1 MSAQTLSKGGLRQTA
16 LLVFGL
22 LLFLAVAGACY
33 QAIAIGIDADRFLER
48 RRLVDV
54 GGFRLILNCTGK
66 GPVTVVLEAGL
77 GDFMGEWSKVQPE
90 VAKFTRVCS
99 YDRAG
104 YGGSDPGPMP
114 RTSSRVSEELHRL
127 LQSSGEAGP
136 YLLVGHSFGG
146 YNVRVFAGK
155 YPDEVAGL
163 LLVDATQEDQY
174 DLLPKEWNTIRVAMT
189 ERWQR
194 QARWSSLYIDLGI
207 PRVLLL
213 LQGIRPSPLVLQSKY
228 LKARASELEQIEVS
242 AEQARAAGPFGD
254 KPLLVLTAGKNT
266 DPSLSAGLS
275 AADFEQYQGTWVNDL
290 QIRLVRLSSR
300 GKGVVVPG
308 SGHDIPQEQPG
319 AVLDAVRELCDAI
332 RESSPR

>member
-1 MSAQTLSKGGLRQTA
+1 MSAQTLPNGRLPQTA
-16 LLVFGL
+16 FVVFGL
-22 LLFLAVAGACY
+22 LLFLALASASY
-33 QAIAIGIDADRFLER
+33 QAIATRVDADQFLDR
-48 RRLVDV
+48 GRLVDI
-54 GGFRLILNCTGK
+54 GGFRLNLNCTGK
-66 GPVTVVLEAGL
+66 GAVTVVLESGL
-77 GDFMGEWSKVQPE
+77 SDFMGEWSRVQPE

-114 RTSSRVSEELHRL
+114 RTSSRIAEELHRL
-127 LQSSGEAGP
+127 LQSAGEAGP

-155 YPDEVAGL
+155 YPHEVAGL

-174 DLLPKEWNTIRVAMT
+174 DLLPKAWNAIRVAME

-207 PRVLLL
+207 PRVLLR
-213 LQGIRPSPLVLQSKY
+213 LQGISPSPLVLQSNY
-228 LKARASELEQIEVS
+228 LKARASELEQIQVS
-242 AEQARAAGPFGD
+242 AEQARAAGAFGD
-254 KPLLVLTAGKNT
+254 KLLLVLTAGRNT
-266 DPSLSAGLS
+266 DPSLSGGLS
-275 AADFEQYQGTWVNDL
+275 ATNFDQYQRTWVNDL
-290 QIRLVRLSSR
+290 QMRLVRLSSR
-300 GKGVVVPG
+300 GKRVVVPD

-332 RESSPR
+332 RGS